1 MSRNRI
7 TGCLLLIDSKG
18 GEGTFI
24 SIQFETRE
32 NRFNE
37 LSILS
42 PIYTCYILGSQIVN
56 SLKSSFD
63 IVFSR
68 DNRLVFKCWNRGM
81 RGRKRGEVVDRLES
95 WQRDNASI
103 VRATPLEQA
112 FPRFPWWR

>member
-18 GEGTFI
+18 EEGTFI

-37 LSILS
+37 LSTLS
-42 PIYTCYILGSQIVN
+42 PIYTCYILGSQIVD